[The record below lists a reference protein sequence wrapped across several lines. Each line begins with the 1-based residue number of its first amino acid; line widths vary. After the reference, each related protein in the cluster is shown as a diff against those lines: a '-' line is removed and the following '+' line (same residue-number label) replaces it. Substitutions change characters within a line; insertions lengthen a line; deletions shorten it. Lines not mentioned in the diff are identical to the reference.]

1 MSDLRSFLSNLQ
13 TNYPEHLQV
22 VEEPVDLKYE
32 LNAVAFE
39 YERQGSACLLFKNVK
54 GVPFPHVVN
63 LFGSRER
70 IALALNLPV
79 EKIYDVLPDK
89 MARTISPELVSG
101 GPVKEVKLLGA
112 DVDLEALPL
121 PRFFREDG
129 GRYLTAG
136 LVTARDPQ
144 DPNITNLTFA
154 RMQLK
159 GKNKM
164 GISFHSRGFQFHFLQ
179 KAREMGRPLQVAVV
193 IGAHPALYLAAAA
206 RITSEYEVTGS
217 LLDEPLELVRCET
230 MDVDVPCNAEFVLEG
245 EVATDVEED
254 EGPFSEYLGYLSG
267 RSTRNVLTIKA
278 VTHRKDA
285 HFLSILPSYAADHI
299 LLSNI
304 TKEARSYRTLTEYL
318 PAAKINSINWPIPG
332 VKLAC
337 FLSLDKPLSGVAKQA
352 ALNLLGSD
360 LYLKMVAV
368 TDQTVDPH
376 NFEEVL
382 AAIASNVSC
391 HDSRRDVD
399 IISGVFCNL
408 LDPSSSKEGTSSKVI
423 FDATFTKEPK
433 LSQYEDAKIGA
444 AMRGKFSEIEEVHFP
459 PACKGLVAYIKASA
473 SNAEK
478 LGQELFDQALDCNLV
493 IVLDPDINL
502 AQGAEIL
509 WCLASRMQPQRAVH
523 IFPSGQATKI
533 IIDARKAADFRAQ
546 RPTLPPE
553 VKEKARKIVKKL
565 LEE

>member
-39 YERQGSACLLFKNVK
+39 YVRQGSACLLFKNVK

-121 PRFFREDG
+121 PRYFREDG

-230 MDVDVPCNAEFVLEG
+230 VDLEVPCNAEFVLHIGVCFFEANG
-245 EVATDVEED
+245 FRLKKRLKTD
-254 EGPFSEYLGYLSG
+254 FFQ
-267 RSTRNVLTIKA
+267 T
-278 VTHRKDA
+278 
-285 HFLSILPSYAADHI
+285 
-299 LLSNI
+299 
-304 TKEARSYRTLTEYL
+304 
-318 PAAKINSINWPIPG
+318 
-332 VKLAC
+332 
-337 FLSLDKPLSGVAKQA
+337 
-352 ALNLLGSD
+352 GS
-360 LYLKMVAV
+360 
-368 TDQTVDPH
+368 
-376 NFEEVL
+376 
-382 AAIASNVSC
+382 
-391 HDSRRDVD
+391 
-399 IISGVFCNL
+399 
-408 LDPSSSKEGTSSKVI
+408 
-423 FDATFTKEPK
+423 
-433 LSQYEDAKIGA
+433 
-444 AMRGKFSEIEEVHFP
+444 
-459 PACKGLVAYIKASA
+459 
-473 SNAEK
+473 
-478 LGQELFDQALDCNLV
+478 
-493 IVLDPDINL
+493 
-502 AQGAEIL
+502 
-509 WCLASRMQPQRAVH
+509 
-523 IFPSGQATKI
+523 
-533 IIDARKAADFRAQ
+533 
-546 RPTLPPE
+546 
-553 VKEKARKIVKKL
+553 
-565 LEE
+565 